1 MELFESEFIATVVL
15 VSFELWRRKI
25 GVSLLPKIDCH
36 ESVKKVYMKDILYLY
51 QLECCK
57 YLVENKLQRRYDI
70 YFASSADFSCYN
82 AIGFVI

>member
-1 MELFESEFIATVVL
+1 
-15 VSFELWRRKI
+15 
-25 GVSLLPKIDCH
+25 
-36 ESVKKVYMKDILYLY
+36 MKDILYLY